1 MHCYHSTIHFLPR
14 DHNLS
19 AYLNLTINISPVP
32 IADSL
37 QLATNI
43 LYTAIGAAA
52 APDNM
57 HPE

>member
-1 MHCYHSTIHFLPR
+1 MHCYHSTINFLTQ

-19 AYLNLTINISPVP
+19 AYLNLTINIWPVP

-37 QLATNI
+37 QLATNTPC
-43 LYTAIGAAA
+43 TAVAAA